1 VKIESR
7 RATGQADSAT
17 SPLSR
22 GARLLSGRAAL
33 SLLVT
38 IATLAVS
45 VAGAVLTSDGIGG
58 LNLTVERLSS
68 GSSGFLSEVS
78 LALPLGFAFAAG
90 MVSSVNPCG
99 FSLLPAYLGLFLAE
113 REGEAEAGSVGRL
126 LRGLLVGASV
136 TLGFVLLFAVVG
148 LVIGLGARVLV
159 DWLPWIAFVLGVG
172 LIVVGGYRLAGGS
185 LYSAMPERLSARVGV
200 GERGARAY
208 FLFGLSYGV
217 ASLSCTLP
225 IFLAVVGSS
234 ITAATVWPS
243 LGALTLYG
251 LGMGSVIVVL
261 TLAMAVFKSA
271 LALRLRRLI
280 PYIEPVGTVAL
291 FVAGAYIVYYW
302 LTIGG
307 LLKTVV

>member
-1 VKIESR
+1 MGPATATSGKDGVLSWR
-7 RATGQADSAT
+7 RAVALVAT
-17 SPLSR
+17 A
-22 GARLLSGRAAL
+22 G
-33 SLLVT
+33 
-38 IATLAVS
+38 TLALAI
-45 VAGAVLTSDGIGG
+45 AGALLTRDTVSG

-68 GSSGFLSEVS
+68 GSSGFLGDIS

-113 REGEAEAGSVGRL
+113 PDGDTRSGPPARL
-126 LRGLLVGASV
+126 LRALAVGASV

-159 DWLPWIAFVLGVG
+159 DWLPWVALTLGIG
-172 LIVVGGYRLAGGS
+172 LVAVGGYRLAGGS
-185 LYSAMPERLSARVGV
+185 LYSAMPERLSATIGV
-200 GERGARAY
+200 GPRGAGAY
-208 FLFGLSYGV
+208 FLFGLSYGI

-234 ITAATVWPS
+234 ISAASIWPS
-243 LGALTLYG
+243 LGSLVLYG
-251 LGMGSVIVVL
+251 LGMGSVILVL
-261 TLAMAVFKSA
+261 TVGMAFFKSA
-271 LALRLRRLI
+271 LALRMRRLI
-280 PYIEPVGTVAL
+280 PYIETVGTIAL

-307 LLKTVV
+307 LLDTLA

>member
-1 VKIESR
+1 VKTASSRPSPQADAAASEVLRGGRRLSR
-7 RATGQADSAT
+7 RAVLAILA
-17 SPLSR
+17 
-22 GARLLSGRAAL
+22 
-33 SLLVT
+33 T
-38 IATLAVS
+38 IATLTVTV
-45 VAGAVLTSDGIGG
+45 VAALLTADGLGG

-68 GSSGFLSEVS
+68 GSSGFLSDVS
-78 LALPLGFAFAAG
+78 LALPLGLAFAAG

-113 REGEAEAGSVGRL
+113 SEGEAEAGPPARL
-126 LRGLLVGASV
+126 ARGLLVGGAV
-136 TLGFVLLFAVVG
+136 TLGFVILFAVVG

-159 DWLPWIAFVLGVG
+159 DWLPWIAFTLGVG
-172 LIVVGGYRLAGGS
+172 LVVAGGYRLGGGS
-185 LYSAMPERLSARVGV
+185 LYSATPERLSARVGV
-200 GERGARAY
+200 GERGAAAY
-208 FLFGLSYGV
+208 FLFGLSYGI

-243 LGALTLYG
+243 LGSLALYG
-251 LGMGSVIVVL
+251 LGMGSVILVL

-271 LALRLRRLI
+271 LALRLRRLV

-307 LLKTVV
+307 LLHTIA